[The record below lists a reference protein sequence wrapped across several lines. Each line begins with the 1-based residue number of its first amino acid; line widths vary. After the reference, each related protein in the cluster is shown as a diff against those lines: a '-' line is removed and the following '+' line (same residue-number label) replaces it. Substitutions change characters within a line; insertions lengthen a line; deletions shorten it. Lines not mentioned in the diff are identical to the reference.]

1 MLPKNLQIRIE
12 ESPPPRPEPEV
23 PAEPLD
29 GVIESIMVAKEQGDD
44 DLSEPV
50 EGVYDSIKRRP
61 SQELDNDDDLAELLP
76 EVVEKASPRVE
87 DIFQLQESPKARR
100 PAPCPAPAP
109 TGKKSKLTKTGKV
122 RREYTEEQKQKCR
135 DNLQKAR
142 EKRQAKLQKKEKP
155 VDPPKIMT
163 VKEPEPEPEP
173 APARGP
179 VVIPES
185 KPDPPPQPRPMLSKQ
200 DIEESQFR
208 AIERYEQVRKQRKQK
223 KKEDQAI
230 QSERDRVRGVARNH
244 LRPTPNWQ
252 GQAGRFSDC
261 F

>member
-44 DLSEPV
+44 DLS
-50 EGVYDSIKRRP
+50 
-61 SQELDNDDDLAELLP
+61 ELLP

-142 EKRQAKLQKKEKP
+142 EKRQAKIQKKKKP

-163 VKEPEPEPEP
+163 VKEPEPEP

-230 QSERDRVRGVARNH
+230 QSERERVRGVARNH
-244 LRPTPNWQ
+244 LRPTPTWQ

>member
-44 DLSEPV
+44 DLS
-50 EGVYDSIKRRP
+50 
-61 SQELDNDDDLAELLP
+61 ELLP

-142 EKRQAKLQKKEKP
+142 EKRQAKIQKKEKP

-163 VKEPEPEPEP
+163 VKEPDPEPEP

-244 LRPTPNWQ
+244 LRPTPTWQ